1 MDSWR
6 GQPTL
11 FVSFQKQSGLGRIG
25 DTFVVLNQP
34 ICQGAAE
41 RNYVNP
47 LVQEIGGS
55 LVNKRIRVGL
65 RMVRFVKLS
74 ILPNDTMFFNDQIGS
89 YSAKP
94 PPNFSTPMRLRI
106 SSKRSKS
113 RLAINKTLFSAK

>member
-11 FVSFQKQSGLGRIG
+11 FVSFQKQSGLGRMG

-65 RMVRFVKLS
+65 RMVRFVRLS
-74 ILPNDTMFFNDQIGS
+74 ILPNDTMFFQRPDRIPLRETA
-89 YSAKP
+89 AKLLDAHAIE
-94 PPNFSTPMRLRI
+94 NFFETI
-106 SSKRSKS
+106 
-113 RLAINKTLFSAK
+113 